1 MVERAPSAGD
11 RLQAAAARALIGI
24 FRRLGIDRASAFGG
38 WLARHTG
45 PLTRAQRTAE
55 ANLRRAFP
63 NMAEDERVRILTAMW
78 DNLGRTMGEYPHL
91 KQLAEEPDRI
101 RVSGLEHVED
111 ILSAQK
117 PMLCISA
124 HYGNWELAT
133 VPLRRAGIRGAMIY
147 RAANNPLADQLIQE
161 LRAPLN
167 NDYYPKGEKAAR
179 AMLSCLRRGQP
190 VGLLVD
196 QRLGEGEA
204 VDFFGFP
211 AMTTTAPATMALR
224 LNAAIVPARV
234 DRLEGARFHLRVFPP
249 LEKAAS
255 GDLQADIL
263 ETTRRIN
270 ALLEDWIRA
279 RPEQW
284 FWVHNR
290 WK

>member
-1 MVERAPSAGD
+1 MAERAPSAGH
-11 RLQAAAARALIGI
+11 RFQAGAARALIGT
-24 FRRLGIDRASAFGG
+24 FRRLGLDRASAFGG
-38 WLARHTG
+38 WLARRFG

-63 NMAEDERVRILTAMW
+63 DMAEAERARILTAMW
-78 DNLGRTMGEYPHL
+78 DNLGRTVGEYPHL
-91 KQLAEEPDRI
+91 NRLAEDPERV
-101 RVSGLEHVED
+101 RVSGLEHLGD
-111 ILSAQK
+111 ILSAQR
-117 PMLCISA
+117 PVLFVSA

-147 RAANNPLADQLIQE
+147 RAANNPLADKLIQE
-161 LRAPLN
+161 LRAPLR
-167 NDYYPKGEKAAR
+167 NDYYPKGKEGAR
-179 AMLSCLRRGQP
+179 AMLSCLRKGQP

-204 VDFFGFP
+204 VDFFGQP

-249 LEKAAS
+249 LEKADS

-270 ALLEDWIRA
+270 VLLEDWIRA